1 MKTKHIFLTYAFFLC
16 LSACQDEEIISA
28 PQDEQLSRAVTATSA
43 SASALTSADGG
54 KTWTASR
61 RVPLVGEGR
70 IVDDM
75 SNALVDVLTNNNGIA
90 NMLDTDLT
98 NYASFSGVATAN
110 LIGNQI
116 ASVRDV
122 NRTYAGGQNAGFVYL
137 IDNSSLLTL
146 DVLKGFYLKTYLKGV
161 EQEMKGS
168 DTQEV
173 QTLQLN
179 LIGAANNGGQQALSI
194 TTSLTKPFDEIKIGM
209 YGVSA
214 TVLNALKLYYAFV
227 GENPIQPAVN
237 GNTHFANGVSVH
249 NNTGLDLTWT
259 TVPNSAQ
266 LTDANLTNGPT
277 FSLIGS
283 LLQPRATI
291 NFKQT
296 IPVGA
301 EVGFNLSNLGLAN
314 INLLGTTILT
324 TYDANDVQQEQVSV
338 SSLLGISAIV
348 GGGTQVS
355 MILKKPCTQIK
366 IQFSGINV
374 NLGTTTINYAFVRDA
389 VVVDASSFFSLGNA
403 TITGNAYQLTTP
415 ATGNVSYVITQSPA
429 GATPGISNNK
439 ITGMTVNGDY
449 KVTGTYTATDGTTYT
464 QTATIT
470 RNANGISDTASC
482 NTLIT
487 LASNGASVYAPS
499 GGGCLLCVGEGTNF
513 TGKNNLI
520 DSNPDNY
527 ITYNNVASIA
537 ANTSIVGIRT
547 ATDKPVNAAK
557 SSIRTG
563 FVIQTSTK
571 LLSANVLKL
580 FIIRLYRNGVKVFES
595 AADGNNAIS
604 AGLIGD
610 NGSKVRIGVTTNQE
624 FDSIELWTG
633 GVLNLN
639 LNAFRIY
646 YAFWENADA
655 SCYSGSPANACL
667 QLMTPST
674 YGASINYTATRS
686 TGVANVGTSFND
698 LGNLID
704 SDVNSYSTI
713 TTTNVLGAVTVAVKF
728 NKIQQKQPVGFIVT
742 DPTGIAG
749 ADLLSWTTLTVYN
762 AGVEVGRT
770 GTGGVLGLDVIGYGG
785 RQYIETPPSTV
796 PFDEVR
802 ITFAGVTDALK
813 TLQLAGVYTRQDSNG
828 DGIPDCAETTGSGET
843 IDFLSVTGHLC
854 QGSPIVIQ
862 VQGGTNGN
870 SYLLR
875 LYNAAKNN
883 EVTDKTVTLTNQTF
897 TIPSLPAG
905 DYYISIYDAGGTNI
919 YYNGIHSTVHSLRTT
934 WKANAATSN
943 WNTWTNW
950 SDGSPWQCTDVII
963 PSDCALYPV
972 LMQGD
977 ANYCNNL
984 HFAPNAELVNT
995 HYLTYS
1001 QAWVAIALQS
1011 GRYYMLSAP
1020 LKATFTGD
1028 MFIPAAM
1035 NGTQSN
1041 DFFVT
1046 LNETTSPENRFNP
1059 RIYQRLWSHDAP
1071 GQKISGGTLTP
1082 VTVVPDKTNWT
1093 PPFNAL
1099 NQNYGTGIGFSLLA
1113 DKESASASTLTFRFP
1128 KVHTRYNYYNVSGQ
1142 GTSYSETLTRTLP
1155 GRFIYENGSGTA
1167 TFPITV
1173 NATNKVPGN
1182 TFLVGNPFMTHIRID
1197 RFMTENPT
1205 ITSVKVYDGN
1215 SNNSVI
1221 KANGTLLT
1229 NGNGFMY
1236 IAPMQSVFVTVNV
1249 ASTTLPVRFTEAMLT
1264 QAPGSSGK
1272 LRSTRAMASGSIDN
1286 AGSAG
1291 SSTASGRSALILT
1304 ATVGNVSSQCL
1315 LRLHPSASTAY
1326 RPTEDSELLMDNEI
1340 PPKIAVFSI
1349 ADEKALDIQQLN
1361 DATRIPLGFSL
1372 YNPARVTLKLSH
1384 GNSDAWKSWS
1394 LIDTQTGKRT
1404 PLSASEITLDIG
1416 ILSTNVGRFYLEKN

>member
-1 MKTKHIFLTYAFFLC
+1 MKTKHIFLTYSFLLC
-16 LSACQDEEIISA
+16 LSACQDEDIISA
-28 PQDEQLSRAVTATSA
+28 PQNENLSRAVTATSA
-43 SASALTSADGG
+43 SASALTSTDGG

-75 SNALVDVLTNNNGIA
+75 SNALVDVLTTNNGIA
-90 NMLDTDLT
+90 NILDTDLT

-137 IDNSSLLTL
+137 IDSSSLLTL

-209 YGVSA
+209 YGISA
-214 TVLNALKLYYAFV
+214 NVLNALKLYYAFV
-227 GENPIQPAVN
+227 GENPIQPAVT
-237 GNTHFANGVSVH
+237 GNAYFTNGVAVH
-249 NNTGLDLTWT
+249 ENTVLPPDLTWT
-259 TVPNSAQ
+259 TVPSSAQ
-266 LTDANLTNGPT
+266 LIDADLTNGPS

-291 NFKQT
+291 NFKQE
-296 IPVGA
+296 IPIGA
-301 EVGFNLSNLGLAN
+301 EVGFNLSNLSLLN
-314 INLLGTTILT
+314 INLLGSTTLT
-324 TYDANDVQQEQVSV
+324 TYNAANVQQEQVTV
-338 SSLLGISAIV
+338 SNLLGVSAIV

-366 IQFSGINV
+366 IQCSGVNV

-389 VVVDASSFFSLGNA
+389 AVVDASSFFSLGNA
-403 TITGNAYQLTTP
+403 TITGNSYQLTTP
-415 ATGNVSYVITQSPA
+415 ATGNVSYVITQSPV
-429 GATPGISNNK
+429 GANPVISNNK

-470 RNANGISDTASC
+470 RNASSISDTASC

-487 LASNGASVYAPS
+487 LASNGTSVYAPS

-547 ATDKPVNAAK
+547 AADKPVNAAK

-595 AADGNNAIS
+595 AADGNNALS

-610 NGSKVRIGVTTNQE
+610 NGNKVRIGVTTNQE

-633 GVLNLN
+633 GLLNLN

-655 SCYSGSPANACL
+655 GCYSGSPANACL
-667 QLMTPST
+667 QLMTLST
-674 YGASINYTATRS
+674 YGASINYAATRS

-728 NKIQQKQPVGFIVT
+728 NKIQQKQPVGFIVI

-785 RQYIETPPSTV
+785 RQYIETTPSTI
-796 PFDEVR
+796 PFDEIR

-870 SYLLR
+870 NYLLR
-875 LYNAAKNN
+875 FYNAAKNN

-897 TIPSLPAG
+897 TIANMSTG

-919 YYNGIHSTVHSLRTT
+919 YYNGIHSTVHPLRTT
-934 WKANAATSN
+934 WKTNAATSN

-972 LMQGD
+972 LAQGD

-984 HFAPNAELVNT
+984 HFAPNAEIVNT

-1001 QAWVAIALQS
+1001 QAWVEMALQA

-1028 MFIPAAM
+1028 MFIPATM

-1099 NQNYGTGIGFSLLA
+1099 SQNYGMGTGFSLLA
-1113 DKESASASTLTFRFP
+1113 DKETVATNTLTFRFP

-1155 GRFIYENGSGTA
+1155 GRFIYENSSGT
-1167 TFPITV
+1167 TSFPITV
-1173 NATNKVPGN
+1173 NTTNKVAGN

-1229 NGNGFMY
+1229 NGNDFMY
-1236 IAPMQSVFVTVNV
+1236 IAPMQSVFVTVNT
-1249 ASTTLPVRFTEAMLT
+1249 ASTSLPIRFTEAMLT

-1272 LRSTRAMASGSIDN
+1272 LKSTRTMASGNVRSL
-1286 AGSAG
+1286 SHT
-1291 SSTASGRSALILT
+1291 SVSGRSTLILT
-1304 ATVGNVSSQCL
+1304 ASIGNVFSQSLLCL
-1315 LRLHPSASTAY
+1315 HSSASAAY
-1326 RPTEDSELLMDNEI
+1326 RPTEDSELLLDNEV
-1340 PPKIAVFSI
+1340 PPAIAVFSI

-1361 DATRIPLGFSL
+1361 NAERIPLGFSL
-1372 YNPARVTLKLSH
+1372 YNPARVTLRVSH
-1384 GNSDAWKSWS
+1384 DSGDAWKNWT
-1394 LIDTQTGKRT
+1394 LVDVQTGKRI
-1404 PLSASEITLDIG
+1404 PLSTADITLDIG
-1416 ILSTNVGRFYLEKN
+1416 ILSTHVGRFYLERNR

>member
-1 MKTKHIFLTYAFFLC
+1 MKTKHIFLTYAFLLC
-16 LSACQDEEIISA
+16 LSACQDEEIIPA
-28 PQDEQLSRAVTATSA
+28 PEADTLSRSITLTST
-43 SASALTSADGG
+43 STSALTSVDGG
-54 KTWTASR
+54 QTWTASR

-75 SNALVDVLTNNNGIA
+75 SNALVEALTNNQGIA
-90 NMLDTDLT
+90 NMLDTDIT
-98 NYASFSGVATAN
+98 NSASFSGVATAN

-137 IDNSSLLTL
+137 IDNASLLTV

-179 LIGAANNGGQQALSI
+179 LIGAANNNGQQALSI

-209 YGVSA
+209 YGISA
-214 TVLNALKLYYAFV
+214 TVLNALKLYYAYV
-227 GENPIQPAVN
+227 GENPIQPAVT
-237 GNTHFANGVSVH
+237 GNLYFTNGVEVH
-249 NNTGLDLTWT
+249 GNPITGASWT
-259 TVPNSAQ
+259 NITNSSQ
-266 LTDANLTNGPT
+266 LTDTNLSNGPT

-291 NFKQT
+291 NFKQN
-296 IPVGA
+296 IPAGA
-301 EVGFNLSNLGLAN
+301 EVGFNFSNLGLAN

-355 MILKKPCTQIK
+355 IVLKKPCTQVK

-389 VVVDASSFFSLGNA
+389 VSVDASSFFSLANA
-403 TITGNAYQLTTP
+403 TITGNSYQLNTP
-415 ATGNVSYVITQSPA
+415 STGNVNYVITQSPA
-429 GATPGISNNK
+429 GTTPVISNNK
-439 ITGMTVNGDY
+439 ITGMTANGDY
-449 KVTGTYTATDGTTYT
+449 KVTGTYVAADGTTYT
-464 QTATIT
+464 QTAIIT
-470 RNANGISDTASC
+470 RNASSISETASC

-487 LASNGASVYAPS
+487 NASNSASVYAPS

-520 DSNPDNY
+520 DSNPDNF

-547 ATDKPVNAAK
+547 ASDKPVNSAK
-557 SSIRTG
+557 VQIRTG

-571 LLSANVLKL
+571 LLSADILKL
-580 FIIRLYRNGVKVFES
+580 FIIRLYRSGVKVFES

-610 NGSKVRIGVTTNQE
+610 NGNKVRIGIITNQE

-646 YAFWENADA
+646 YAFWENANA
-655 SCYSGSPANACL
+655 ECYSGSTANACL

-674 YGASINYTATRS
+674 YGTSINYAATRS
-686 TGVANVGTSFND
+686 TGVANVGTSFNN

-704 SDVNSYSTI
+704 TDVNTYSTV

-728 NKIQQKQPVGFIVT
+728 NKIQQKQPVGFIVV

-749 ADLLSWTTLTVYN
+749 ADLISWTTVTVYN
-762 AGVEVGRT
+762 SGVEVGHT
-770 GTGGVLGLDVIGYGG
+770 GTGGLLGLNVIGYGG
-785 RQYIETPPSTV
+785 KEYIETTPLSV

-828 DGIPDCAETTGSGET
+828 DGIPDCAETSGSGET
-843 IDFLSVTGHLC
+843 IDFLSVTEHLC
-854 QGSPIVIQ
+854 QGSPIAIQ

-875 LYNAAKNN
+875 FYNAAKNN

-897 TIPSLPAG
+897 TIANMPSG

-919 YYNGIHSTVHSLRTT
+919 YYNGIHSTVHPLRTT

-963 PSDCALYPV
+963 PSDCALYPALV
-972 LMQGD
+972 QGE

-984 HFAPNAELVNT
+984 HFAPNAEIVNT

-1001 QAWVAIALQS
+1001 QAWVEMALQA

-1035 NGTQSN
+1035 NGTQN
-1041 DFFVT
+1041 NNFFVT
-1046 LNETTSPENRFNP
+1046 LNPTTSPENRFSP

-1082 VTVVPDKTNWT
+1082 VTVAPDKTNWT

-1099 NQNYGTGIGFSLLA
+1099 NQPYSLGMGFSLLA
-1113 DKESASASTLTFRFP
+1113 DKESASANTLTFRFP
-1128 KVHTRYNYYNVSGQ
+1128 KVHTQYTYYNMSGQ
-1142 GTSYSETLTRTLP
+1142 GTSYSETLTRTMP
-1155 GRFIYENGSGTA
+1155 GRFIYENSSGTG
-1167 TFPITV
+1167 TLPVTV
-1173 NATNKVPGN
+1173 NATNKVAGS
-1182 TFLVGNPFMTHIRID
+1182 TFLIGNPFMTHISISQ
-1197 RFMTENPT
+1197 FMVDNPAV
-1205 ITSVKVYDGN
+1205 TSVKVYDGN

-1221 KANGTLLT
+1221 KADGQLLANGS
-1229 NGNGFMY
+1229 NFQY
-1236 IAPMQSVFVTVNV
+1236 IAPMQSFFVTV
-1249 ASTTLPVRFTEAMLT
+1249 SLPATSLSVSFTQTALT
-1264 QAPGSSGK
+1264 QAPGAGG
-1272 LRSTRAMASGSIDN
+1272 LMRSTRATSLSDN
-1286 AGSAG
+1286 GG
-1291 SSTASGRSALILT
+1291 TLRSTLSLK
-1304 ATVGNVSSQCL
+1304 ATVENVTSGCL
-1315 LRLHPSASTAY
+1315 IRLSASARAAFRTG
-1326 RPTEDSELLMDNEI
+1326 EDAELLMDNEI
-1340 PPKIAVFSI
+1340 PPIIAVFSI

-1361 DATRIPLGFSL
+1361 DTERIPLGFSL
-1372 YNPARVTLKLSH
+1372 RSPARVMLKISH
-1384 GNSDAWKSWS
+1384 ASGDAWKQWS
-1394 LIDTQTGKRT
+1394 LVDTQTGKRT
-1404 PLSASEITLDIG
+1404 SLSATDTTLDIG
-1416 ILSTNVGRFYLEKN
+1416 IVSTHVGRFYLTKNVE